1 MSKYF
6 RYFPTIVYD
15 DQRVT
20 DITRR
25 VKINDTLLNDPYLF
39 LPYTINNDDRPEDVA
54 YYYYGDVNKVWL
66 VYLANNI
73 VDPYTQWVLKNED
86 FEKTIRKK
94 YAIQATVESVASN
107 TITATNHGFKTTD
120 PAVFTGSIG
129 GLTTG
134 TRYYIIRIDNNS
146 FKLASSIANARSGTA
161 ISLTTVGTGTKTFD
175 RYVDEF
181 LTSTNIDTNIVHCQN
196 NADQETLI
204 TYDTYL
210 LDPNIVQA
218 QWTIVRTYEYEI
230 EQNENRR
237 VIWLVNKDYAAMV
250 EADLVKVLN
259 A

>member
-1 MSKYF
+1 MANYF
-6 RYFPTIVYD
+6 KYFPTIVYD
-15 DQRVT
+15 EQRVT

-73 VDPYTQWVLKNED
+73 VDPYTQWVLKNDD
-86 FEKTIRKK
+86 FEKTIRMK
-94 YAIQATVESVASN
+94 YAIRAIAEFVTNSV
-107 TITATNHGFKTTD
+107 ITSTNHGFKTTD
-120 PAVFTGSIG
+120 PVVFTGSISG
-129 GLTTG
+129 ITSG
-134 TRYYIIRIDNNS
+134 TRYYVIRIDNDT
-146 FKLASSIANARSGTA
+146 FKLASSIANSRN
-161 ISLTTVGTGTKTFD
+161 GTGITLGAVGNVDQVFD
-175 RYVDEF
+175 RYLDEF
-181 LTSTNIDTNIVHCQN
+181 LTSTNIDTNIIHCQN
-196 NADQETLI
+196 DSDIETLI

-210 LDPNIVQA
+210 LDPNIIQSE
-218 QWTIVRTYEYEI
+218 WTIVRAYDYEV

-237 VIWLVNKDYAAMV
+237 SIWLVNKDYASQV

>member
-1 MSKYF
+1 MAKYF

-15 DQRVT
+15 DQQVT

-25 VKINDTLLNDPYLF
+25 VKINDSLVNNPYLF

-94 YAIQATVESVASN
+94 YEIHAVAESIANS
-107 TITATNHGFKTTD
+107 TITSVGHGFKTTD
-120 PAVFTGSIG
+120 PVVFTGSIS
-129 GLTTG
+129 GLTSG
-134 TRYYIIRIDNNS
+134 TRYYAIRIDNDT
-146 FKLASSIANARSGTA
+146 FKLASSIANSRNGTA
-161 ISLTTVGTGTKTFD
+161 ITLGAVGTGDKTFD
-175 RYVDEF
+175 RYNDEF
-181 LTSTNIDTNIVHCQN
+181 LTSTNIDSNIIHCQN
-196 NADQETLI
+196 DADNDTFV

-210 LDPNIVQA
+210 LDPNIVQSE
-218 QWTIVRTYEYEI
+218 WTVVRAYEYEV

-237 VIWLVNKDYAAMV
+237 SIWLVNKEYAAQV

-259 A
+259 G